1 MDLDQVDDV
10 IFLLLLDSSDEE
22 QPKRCVQTG
31 QSGDEYIKE
40 LLDSSHPERILNVL
54 RMQLATFD
62 TLCDW
67 LAINTD
73 IKGSRITSSQRGRGL
88 GKEGSIEEKLIVFL
102 HIASKHAS
110 VRDTLERLPR
120 SKRTISKSVYN

>member
-1 MDLDQVDDV
+1 MDLNKAVDDI
-10 IFLLLLDSSDEE
+10 IFSLLLDSSDDE

-54 RMQLATFD
+54 RMQLATFY

-67 LAINTD
+67 LV
-73 IKGSRITSSQRGRGL
+73 IKGGRITSSQRGRGL

-120 SKRTISKSVYN
+120 SKRTISKSV